1 MRVTSKGRV
10 TIPKE
15 IRDRVGF
22 LPGTQV
28 EFVWNRK
35 AVYLIKADASRGE
48 KLVLRMRGAADLG
61 MTTDE
66 VMAMTRGE

>member
-15 IRDRVGF
+15 IRERLGF
-22 LPGTQV
+22 LPGTEV
-28 EFVWNRK
+28 EFVWNRN
-35 AVYLIKADASRGE
+35 AVYLIKANASRGE
-48 KLVLRMRGAADLG
+48 KMVLRMRGAAGPG

-66 VMAMTRGE
+66 VLSLTRGE